1 MDDTNSTTN
10 MSGIAA
16 NERSV
21 SSYGGSD
28 SNNSTT
34 VEETCRKDSLT
45 VFKKLSYSVGHV
57 LNDLAASMWFTY
69 FILFYHMV
77 LRISNTYAGLLVL
90 IGQIADAMATP
101 VVGYLCDNTENKYG
115 GRKTWHLIG
124 SIMVGVSLFFFWH
137 QCIYCYEEP
146 LPYQMV
152 YFASFIIVF
161 QVGWAT
167 VQVSHLALIPQLA
180 SDENERVGLTSL
192 R

>member
-1 MDDTNSTTN
+1 MY
-10 MSGIAA
+10 SG
-16 NERSV
+16 
-21 SSYGGSD
+21 
-28 SNNSTT
+28 T
-34 VEETCRKDSLT
+34 EETPSSPNLSSRLESAAMKEFLTIPRKLA
-45 VFKKLSYSVGHV
+45 YGVGHV

-101 VVGYLCDNTENKYG
+101 VVGYLCDNTENWYG
-115 GRKTWHLIG
+115 GRKTWHLVG

-137 QCIYCYEEP
+137 QCIYCNEQP
-146 LPYQMV
+146 VKYQIL
-152 YFASFIIVF
+152 YFACFIIVF

-167 VQVSHLALIPQLA
+167 VQVSHLALIPELTP
-180 SDENERVGLTSL
+180 DENERVGLTSI